1 MYLDLGE
8 EGCLMDIPQS
18 VASFWNSLRFRILLH
33 EVSLPILTLSCSSP
47 SLALRVC
54 WDFDYAL
61 YVSHIS
67 HPFRGHVGA
76 SKVALGVK
84 NLSAIAGE
92 AGSIPASGRFPGVG
106 NGNPLQYSCLQ
117 NSILCTEF
125 TLTGEGNGNNPL
137 QYPCLE
143 NSMEREAW
151 QGTVH
156 GAAKSQT
163 QLSTQDHQ
171 N

>member
-1 MYLDLGE
+1 M
-8 EGCLMDIPQS
+8 
-18 VASFWNSLRFRILLH
+18 
-33 EVSLPILTLSCSSP
+33 
-47 SLALRVC
+47 
-54 WDFDYAL
+54 
-61 YVSHIS
+61 
-67 HPFRGHVGA
+67 
-76 SKVALGVK
+76 VK
-84 NLSAIAGE
+84 NLTANAAD
-92 AGSIPASGRFPGVG
+92 AGSVPALGRSSVVG
-106 NGNPLQYSCLQ
+106 NGNLLQYPYLQ

-125 TLTGEGNGNNPL
+125 TLTGEGNGNPL

-163 QLSTQDHQ
+163 RLSTQDHQ